1 MLTRKA
7 VVLAKAEVT
16 YNTDPTPDGTNDA
29 MLVTAPDLRVEGEM
43 LTRDYVKASLSPLGH
58 VIGKKKCTLSFE
70 TELKGSGAAGTAPET
85 GVLFRACG
93 MDETIVAVTSVTY
106 DPLSDAQESCTFYVF
121 LDGLRHVITGCR
133 GSYSIDMMAGQFGKV
148 TWNFE
153 GRYVTP
159 TDVALPSIT
168 VDTTLPQIIQS
179 SSFTVNSYAAVINA
193 LTFDI
198 ANTIGAPGDVNSADG
213 YGELRITARDSQGSI
228 DPESTLIATHDFWTD
243 WEDATPRAISIT
255 IGATAGNICDIDIGQ
270 AVYREIGYGD
280 REGVRTYEI
289 PFTAA
294 ESASANDE
302 ISIAFT

>member
-1 MLTRKA
+1 MLTRKT
-7 VVLAKAEVT
+7 VVLAKEEVT
-16 YNTDPTPDGTNDA
+16 YNTDPVPTGVADA
-29 MLVTAPDLRVEGEM
+29 MLVSNPDLRVEGEM
-43 LTRDYVKASLSPLGH
+43 LTRDYVRESLSPLGH
-58 VIGKKKCTLSFE
+58 VIGKKKVTLSFE

-85 GVLFRACG
+85 GVLFKACG
-93 MDETIVAVTSVTY
+93 MSETIVASTSVTY
-106 DPLSDAQESCTFYVF
+106 APISDSHDSCTFYVF
-121 LDGLRHVITGCR
+121 FDGLRHAITGAR
-133 GSYSIDMMAGQFGKV
+133 GSYSIDMQAGMFPKV

-153 GRYVTP
+153 GRYATP
-159 TDVALPSIT
+159 TDVALPSTT
-168 VDTTLPQIIQS
+168 VDSTLPQVIRS
-179 SSFTVNSYAAVINA
+179 SSFTVNAYAATINA

-213 YGELRITARDSQGSI
+213 YSELRITARDSQGSL

-243 WEDATPRAISIT
+243 WEDSTARAISIT
-255 IGATAGNICDIDIGQ
+255 IGGTAGNICDIDIGQ

-294 ESASANDE
+294 ESGTGNDE